1 MQYGDLIFMKEFTFF
16 EVPSRTDRRKNI
28 VGEISPILMGWPRLL
43 GTGIQPPLTEM
54 YMANKIYI

>member
-1 MQYGDLIFMKEFTFF
+1 MKCLLEQT
-16 EVPSRTDRRKNI
+16 EEKNI

-43 GTGIQPPLTEM
+43 GKGIQPPLTEM